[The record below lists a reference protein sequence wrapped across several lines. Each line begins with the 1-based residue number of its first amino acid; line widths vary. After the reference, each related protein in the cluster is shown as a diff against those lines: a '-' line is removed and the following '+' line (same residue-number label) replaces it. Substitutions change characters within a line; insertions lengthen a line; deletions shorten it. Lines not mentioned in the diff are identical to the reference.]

1 MRIYRAGDDGP
12 DVMDIQR
19 RLVAL
24 GHEIDPAERDGS
36 FGTQTDAAVREF
48 QRSRSLRVDGLVGP
62 DTWGQLVD
70 AGWRL
75 GDRALYL
82 HQPLFRGD
90 DVRTLQRKLDALG
103 FEVGK
108 VDGRF
113 GPETDRAVRE
123 FQRNVGDDPDG
134 IVGPHL
140 IVTLERMRPQGPSRT
155 IVRERE
161 DLRHASAPIE
171 GQVIAIDDGD
181 GGGDGS
187 AVAAAVAIALR
198 EELAAL
204 GAKGVILR
212 TVEADADAIARA
224 EAANEHGASAFVSLH
239 LGSDLPEASGP
250 TCSYF
255 GSDRSHSPA
264 GMRLAGLILQELESE
279 FDCRGRLQRLSTAML
294 RETRMPAVQVEPLF
308 LTNRE
313 EAAMIADPAFA
324 ARTARALAVGLRRFF
339 RG

>member
-171 GQVIAIDDGD
+171 GQVIAI
-181 GGGDGS
+181 
-187 AVAAAVAIALR
+187 ALR

-224 EAANEHGASAFVSLH
+224 EAANEHGSSAFVSLH

-313 EAAMIADPAFA
+313 EAAVIADPAFA
-324 ARTARALAVGLRRFF
+324 ARTARAIAVGLRRFF

>member
-24 GHEIDPAERDGS
+24 GHDIDPAERDGT

-48 QRSRSLRVDGLVGP
+48 QRVRSLRDDGLVGP
-62 DTWGQLVD
+62 DTWGQLVE

-82 HQPLFRGD
+82 HQPIFRGD
-90 DVRTLQRKLDALG
+90 DVRTLQRKLEALG

-108 VDGRF
+108 EDGRF
-113 GPETDRAVRE
+113 GRETDRAVRE
-123 FQRNVGDDPDG
+123 FQRNVGAEPDG

-140 IVTLERMRPQGPSRT
+140 IVVLERMRPQGPSRT

-161 DLRHASAPIE
+161 DLRHSTTPIE
-171 GQVIAIDDGD
+171 GQVIAIDAGD
-181 GGGDGS
+181 GGGDGFAVTT
-187 AVAAAVAIALR
+187 AVAVALR
-198 EELAAL
+198 EELSSL
-204 GAKGVILR
+204 GAEA
-212 TVEADADAIARA
+212 TVLPHGPGADGFVRA
-224 EAANEHGASAFVSLH
+224 EAANVNGASACVSLH
-239 LGSDLPEASGP
+239 LGGGLPEASGP

-255 GSDRSHSPA
+255 GSDLSHSPA

-279 FDCRGRLQRLSTAML
+279 FACRGRLQRLSTAML

-308 LTNRE
+308 ITNRE

-324 ARTARALAVGLRRFF
+324 ARTARALAGGLRRFF